1 MNIRVLNQ
9 RNLKYKGK
17 NDFEPA
23 KYQGKWSVY
32 DKTSRTYSNIG
43 VGKKNAVKKAEELN
57 KPSDEY
63 NFVKGNKQGR

>member
-1 MNIRVLNQ
+1 MKVN
-9 RNLKYKGK
+9 

-57 KPSDEY
+57 KPSDE
-63 NFVKGNKQGR
+63 K